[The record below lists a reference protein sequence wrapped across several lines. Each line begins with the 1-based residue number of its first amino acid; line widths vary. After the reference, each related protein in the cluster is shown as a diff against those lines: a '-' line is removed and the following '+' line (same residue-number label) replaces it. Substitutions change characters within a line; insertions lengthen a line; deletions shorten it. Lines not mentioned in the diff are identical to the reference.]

1 MKILNG
7 MIFITIVL
15 FIQLTNVHAQNACNA
30 AAIAACGTYPCVQT
44 DNVYSCL
51 CSNLQL
57 AQSAAQCNAI
67 VTVAP
72 PVVIP
77 NICGNAVCPAGATC
91 VATNQNPAQYVCIC
105 PGNVLGNP
113 NCPTTPLP
121 NNPCLTYNPCAN
133 GGTCVVNQLTL
144 TAVCVCPPN
153 TYGSNCASSCV
164 STCNQNW

>member
-1 MKILNG
+1 MWILTG
-7 MIFITIVL
+7 IL
-15 FIQLTNVHAQNACNA
+15 FLAIASVTNVQAQNACSA
-30 AAIAACGTYPCVQT
+30 AAIAACSPYTCVQT
-44 DNVYSCL
+44 GTVYSCL
-51 CSNLQL
+51 CPNMQL
-57 AQSAAQCNAI
+57 AQTAAGCAAI
-67 VTVAP
+67 VTTQSP
-72 PVVIP
+72 IVIP
-77 NICGNAVCPAGATC
+77 NICINVQCPVGATC
-91 VATNQNPAQYVCIC
+91 VATSQNPAQYVCIC